1 MLAAALTYSG
11 SALGEPYAEFDSVNG
26 LFRVMNGGTPVVEAQ
41 FVFWRGEWSW
51 QGSSLS
57 VTTREPRRRYGFR
70 SAVPDSFVVSGEA
83 EISDGGK
90 ATWSMRVEERPEVAR
105 DVFGGIVFRI
115 TPDALRQDG
124 FEPRAE
130 INPDKKSWSLR
141 IEPDRPPLV
150 VSFEGP
156 IHSLEYEMGN
166 HGEIRAYLLGRN
178 DEADAV
184 DVRMT
189 LSFPGVF
196 RPDVPERLAAKS
208 DTWWSDDLH
217 WNRSPVD
224 LSFLNAAEKPAGKR
238 GFLRAVGEDLVF
250 EDGTKAHFWGTNL
263 TASALFLRTTPLL
276 VCNQARRLSKLGF
289 NLVRIHHHDSDWVS
303 PNIFGVQRAS
313 TRELNAASLEKID
326 WWIKCLRDEG
336 IYVWL
341 DLHVGRRM
349 TGSDGVEAFDE
360 IADPSTKMADPR
372 GYMYV
377 NDSLKAR
384 SKEFAEAYLTHVNQH
399 TGIAYKDDPAIVAV
413 LITNENDLT
422 HHFGN
427 ALLPDKNVPWHNA
440 RYMKLAGAFASRS
453 GLDFEQVWRSWE
465 FGPSKIFLSNLE
477 HAFFS
482 DMTRYVRDVGVK
494 VPIVPT
500 NYWGE
505 MSAAGLTALGEG
517 DIVDAHAYGRANEV
531 ENNPRLGANLVS
543 WLAGGALTNK
553 PYSVSEWNVEPFP
566 AFDRAQVPLHVASIA
581 RLQGWN
587 ALLQYAYTQSP
598 LTGTAGIGNWEASSD
613 PSMIATLPAAALLF
627 RGGHVSPARTS
638 YELALSEDVFTGQE
652 INARTSRA
660 IRTLTETS
668 KMRLRVPP
676 MKALDWITDQPPAAE
691 NVKRISDPGFDAI
704 GEGTDKVCSD
714 TGEICRDWVEGILT
728 VDTAKSQI
736 ASGWLGGREV
746 ALGDVTVALST
757 PNASVAVQSLDEE
770 PLAAS
775 GRIMISLAAQS
786 IPNAGVSPSARSR
799 GRRDPHS
806 RQKRP
811 QGLRRRPRGC
821 SPSHPDRSLVRRIHA
836 SAHACDPVALAVSA
850 ATRLRTAGPRCT
862 GQLRSPWRRRIE
874 NHARRSA

>member
-1 MLAAALTYSG
+1 MSAWRHKIGFLMLAAAFVCSG
-11 SALGEPYAEFDSVNG
+11 SARGEPHAEFDSASG
-26 LFRVMNGGTPVVEAQ
+26 LFRVMQGGAPVVEAQ

-51 QGSSLS
+51 QDASLS
-57 VTTREPRRRYGFR
+57 VTTREPRRRYAFR
-70 SAVPDSFVVSGEA
+70 SAVPDSFVVTGEA
-83 EISDGGK
+83 EIFDGGK
-90 ATWSMRVEERPEVAR
+90 ATWTMRVEERTEVAR

-141 IEPDRPPLV
+141 IAPGEPPLV

-184 DVRMT
+184 DVHMT
-189 LSFPGVF
+189 LSFPGTF

-208 DTWWSDDLH
+208 DTWWSDDVH

-224 LSFLNAAEKPAGKR
+224 LSFLNASEKPAGKR

-250 EDGTKAHFWGTNL
+250 EDGTKAYFWGTNL
-263 TASALFLRTTPLL
+263 TAFALFQRTTPLL
-276 VCNQARRLSKLGF
+276 VCNQAQRLSKLGF

-303 PNIFGVQRAS
+303 PNIFGAEPAS

-336 IYVWL
+336 IYIWL

-349 TGSDGVEAFDE
+349 TGSDGVEAFEE
-360 IADPSTKMADPR
+360 IADPSRKTADPR

-384 SKEFAEAYLTHVNQH
+384 AKEFAEAYLTHVNQY

-465 FGPSKIFLSNLE
+465 FGPSKIFLADLE
-477 HAFFS
+477 HAFLS

-494 VPIVPT
+494 VPVVPT
-500 NYWGE
+500 NYWGD

-531 ENNPRLGANLVS
+531 EKNPREAASLVS
-543 WLAGGALTNK
+543 WLAGGALINK

-587 ALLQYAYTQSP
+587 AMIQYAYTQSP
-598 LTGTAGIGNWEASSD
+598 LTGMAGIGNWEASSD

-627 RGGHVSPARTS
+627 RGGHVSPARES
-638 YELALSEDVFTGQE
+638 YELAVSEDVFTGQE

-668 KMRLRVPP
+668 KIRLRVPA
-676 MKALDWITDQPPAAE
+676 MKALDWITDQPSAE
-691 NVKRISDPGFDAI
+691 NARRISDPGFDAI
-704 GEGTDKVCSD
+704 GVGVDKVCSD
-714 TGEICRDWVEGILT
+714 TGEICRDWVAGILT

-757 PNASVAVQSLDEE
+757 PNASVAVQSLDQA

-786 IPNAGVSPSARSR
+786 IPNAGRLPFNSEPVEGEIRIRARSGLKAYAADR
-799 GRRDPHS
+799 DGALHPIRVEASSDGYTVPLTPEIRSHWLFLQPPAAAEPGRDARD
-806 RQKRP
+806 
-811 QGLRRRPRGC
+811 
-821 SPSHPDRSLVRRIHA
+821 
-836 SAHACDPVALAVSA
+836 
-850 ATRLRTAGPRCT
+850 
-862 GQLRSPWRRRIE
+862 
-874 NHARRSA
+874 N